1 MNTFEITGYLF
12 DNLPLTEDDVLLTEQ
27 LLKKYPWSPHLN
39 MLMLRHKKNQEHT
52 EFIKLLSKTAFLIN
66 NRKQLY
72 SFLYFKEPVKKHQD
86 LSTLEKINPE
96 KNPIRQHSSKIEE
109 HKEKIRKFI
118 EEEPEIKI
126 ERNYQNTQDF
136 AEKSTEE
143 NYGIV
148 SETLAKIYASQGK
161 SDMAIE
167 IYNQLILKYPE
178 KSSYFAAQIKNLQS
192 NE

>member
-1 MNTFEITGYLF
+1 MKTFEITGYLF
-12 DNLPLTEDDVLLTEQ
+12 ENLPLTEEDVLLTEQ

-39 MLMLRHKKNQEHT
+39 MLMLRHKKKYEHT
-52 EFIKLLSKTAFLIN
+52 EFSKLLSKTAFLVN
-66 NRKQLY
+66 DRRQLY
-72 SFLYFKEPVKKHQD
+72 SFLYSDELVKQHQ
-86 LSTLEKINPE
+86 EQFNPE
-96 KNPIRQHSSKIEE
+96 KDTPKKKNNRQHPSKIEE

-118 EEEPEIKI
+118 EEEPGIKI

-167 IYNQLILKYPE
+167 IYKQLILKYPE